1 MKIIKVI
8 NNNNVCV
15 LNEKGREQIVS
26 GKGIGFG
33 KKYGDSVDSSRIQKT
48 YLFTDSA
55 LQKKLMDLM
64 TEIPYEYIKFTSDMV
79 EYIKECIPSKLNESL
94 LITLSDHICFAIE
107 RKKQGIEFT
116 NPLIDSIRECY
127 PEELK
132 LGFYCLEQIEK
143 RLGITLH
150 KDEAGFIAMH
160 IINARLYTDMS
171 EVYDITKL
179 IDGCVKIAEDN
190 FTDRFDRTTSA
201 YERFMIHMKYMSQ
214 RLFKNESCKEILG
227 KDKVFTEF
235 IRSDYDVYYSCAKT
249 MQKYILETYGKNI
262 NEDEVITITLHLV
275 RVVSESEKAD

>member
-33 KKYGDSVDSSRIQKT
+33 KKYGDSIDSSQIQKI
-48 YLFTDSA
+48 YLFTDSV

-79 EYIKECIPSKLNESL
+79 EHIKKCIPSKLNESL

-116 NPLIDSIRECY
+116 NPLIESIRECY

-132 LGFYCLEQIEK
+132 LGYYCLEQIEK
-143 RLGITLH
+143 RLGIVLH
-150 KDEAGFIAMH
+150 RDEAGFTAMH
-160 IINARLYTDMS
+160 IINARLYTNMS
-171 EVYDITKL
+171 DVYDITKL
-179 IDGCVKIAEDN
+179 IDGCVKIADEYYQGGI
-190 FTDRFDRTTSA
+190 DRTTEA
-201 YERFMIHMKYMSQ
+201 YERFIIHMKYMSQ
-214 RLFKNESCKEILG
+214 RLFKNESYEEILSNDTVLTALI
-227 KDKVFTEF
+227 K
-235 IRSDYDVYYSCAKT
+235 SNYSKHYECAKS
-249 MQKYILETYGKNI
+249 MQKYICEAYGKNI
-262 NEDEVITITLHLV
+262 NEDEVITITLHLL
-275 RVVSESEKAD
+275 RVVLVDFKV